1 MEAESGRKGGTQG
14 MSRGRRMQAQG
25 DPPTETQAA
34 SRAER
39 VEGRLRVPLIVA
51 ALLAIPTIVV
61 QESDLGENWKA
72 LATVLDWCIWAMFAA
87 NLAIMLSIVPD
98 RRRWLIENPLDVLIV
113 VFTPPF
119 LPATMKLARVLPI
132 VRLLWLMAIAHRLRK
147 VFSLQGLRYAA
158 LIVFTVVVG
167 GGVIFVAVEPGQD
180 LSTWDGLWW
189 AAETVT
195 TVAYG
200 DIYPTTALGRLVAI
214 VVMTA
219 GIGFVAL
226 LTGALAQRFLYGGS
240 ASAAP
245 ESDPDRAEMMLKLDE
260 LSNQVAELQKALRER
275 HG

>member
-1 MEAESGRKGGTQG
+1 
-14 MSRGRRMQAQG
+14 MSRERRDQAQG
-25 DPPTETQAA
+25 DPTTETQAA

-39 VEGRLRVPLIVA
+39 VATWLRVPLIVA
-51 ALLAIPTIVV
+51 ALLAIPTIIV
-61 QESDLGENWKA
+61 QESNLGGFWDI
-72 LATVLDWCIWAMFAA
+72 LAAVLDWCIWAMFAA

-98 RRRWLIENPLDVLIV
+98 RRRWLLNNPIDVLIV
-113 VFTPPF
+113 ILTPPF
-119 LPATMKLARVLPI
+119 LPATMKLARVLPV
-132 VRLLWLMAIAHRLRK
+132 VRLVWLMAIAHRLRD

-167 GGVIFVAVEPGQD
+167 GGAVFVAVEPGQH

-189 AAETVT
+189 ATETVT

-200 DIYPTTALGRLVAI
+200 DIYPTTAPGRIVAT

-240 ASAAP
+240 AGATP
-245 ESDPDRAEMMLKLDE
+245 ELDPDRAEMTRKLDD
-260 LSNQVAELQKALRER
+260 LSHQIAELQKALGELRQP
-275 HG
+275 

>member
-1 MEAESGRKGGTQG
+1 MW
-14 MSRGRRMQAQG
+14 RGRRE
-25 DPPTETQAA
+25 PTAETQAA

-39 VEGRLRVPLIVA
+39 VAKWLQVPLIAA
-51 ALLAIPTIVV
+51 ALLAIPTIIV
-61 QESDLGENWKA
+61 QESDLGGFWEIIA
-72 LATVLDWCIWAMFAA
+72 AVVDWCIWAMFAA

-98 RRRWLIENPLDVLIV
+98 RRRWLISNPMDVLIV
-113 VFTPPF
+113 VLTPPF
-119 LPATMKLARVLPI
+119 LPATMKLARVLPV
-132 VRLLWLMAIAHRLRK
+132 VRLVWLMAIANRLRN

-167 GGVIFVAVEPGQD
+167 GGVIFVAVERGQD

-200 DIYPTTALGRLVAI
+200 DIYPTTALGRLVAT

-240 ASAAP
+240 ASATP
-245 ESDPDRAEMMLKLDE
+245 KPDPDRAEIMRKLDE
-260 LSNQVAELQKALRER
+260 LSSQIAELQKDLRER

>member
-1 MEAESGRKGGTQG
+1 
-14 MSRGRRMQAQG
+14 MSRGRRVQVEG
-25 DPPTETQAA
+25 DSTAETQAA
-34 SRAER
+34 RRAER
-39 VEGRLRVPLIVA
+39 VAKWLRIPLIIA
-51 ALLAIPTIVV
+51 ALLAIPTIIV
-61 QESDLGENWKA
+61 QESDLGQTWEI
-72 LATVLDWCIWAMFAA
+72 LAAVLDWCIWAMFAA

-158 LIVFTVVVG
+158 LIVFTIVVG
-167 GGVIFVAVEPGQD
+167 GGVIFVAVERGQD

-189 AAETVT
+189 AVETVT

-200 DIYPTTALGRLVAI
+200 DIYPTTAPGRIVAT
-214 VVMTA
+214 VVMSA

-226 LTGALAQRFLYGGS
+226 LTGALAQRFLYGGGES
-240 ASAAP
+240 GTPAP
-245 ESDPDRAEMMLKLDE
+245 DTDEAEVMRKLDE
-260 LSNQVAELQKALRER
+260 LSSRIAELQKALGELKQP
-275 HG
+275 

>member
-14 MSRGRRMQAQG
+14 MSRGRRMHTQG
-25 DPPTETQAA
+25 DPTTETQAA
-34 SRAER
+34 QRAER
-39 VEGRLRVPLIVA
+39 VAGWLRVPLIVP
-51 ALLAIPTIVV
+51 ALLAIPTIIV
-61 QESDLGENWKA
+61 QESALGGFWDI
-72 LATVLDWCIWAMFAA
+72 LAAVSDWCIWAMFAA
-87 NLAIMLSIVPD
+87 NLVIMLSIVPD

-119 LPATMKLARVLPI
+119 LPTTMKLARVLPI
-132 VRLLWLMAIAHRLRK
+132 VRLVWLMAIAHRLRN

-167 GGVIFVAVEPGQD
+167 GGVIFVAVEGGQD

-200 DIYPTTALGRLVAI
+200 DIYPTTALGRLVAT

-226 LTGALAQRFLYGGS
+226 LTGALAQRFLYGGQS
-240 ASAAP
+240 SVTP
-245 ESDPDRAEMMLKLDE
+245 EPDPDRAEMMRKLDE
-260 LSNQVAELQKALRER
+260 LSNQIVELQNALRER
-275 HG
+275 QG

>member
-14 MSRGRRMQAQG
+14 MSRGRRMQTQG
-25 DPPTETQAA
+25 DPTTETQAA
-34 SRAER
+34 QRAER
-39 VEGRLRVPLIVA
+39 VAGWLRVPLIVA
-51 ALLAIPTIVV
+51 ALLAIPTIIV
-61 QESDLGENWKA
+61 QESDLGGFWEI
-72 LATVLDWCIWAMFAA
+72 LAAVLDWCIWAMFAA
-87 NLAIMLSIVPD
+87 NLAIMLSIVPH
-98 RRRWLIENPLDVLIV
+98 RRRWLLENPLDVLIV

-119 LPATMKLARVLPI
+119 LPATMKLARVLPV
-132 VRLLWLMAIAHRLRK
+132 VRLVWLVAIAHRLRK
-147 VFSLQGLRYAA
+147 VVSLQGLRYAA

-200 DIYPTTALGRLVAI
+200 DIYPTTALGRLVAT

-226 LTGALAQRFLYGGS
+226 LTGALAQRFLYGQS
-240 ASAAP
+240 AGAAQEP
-245 ESDPDRAEMMLKLDE
+245 GPDRAEMMRKLDE
-260 LSNQVAELQKALRER
+260 LSDQITELQNALRER

>member
-1 MEAESGRKGGTQG
+1 MW
-14 MSRGRRMQAQG
+14 RGRRVQAQAE
-25 DPPTETQAA
+25 PAAETQAA

-39 VEGRLRVPLIVA
+39 VAKWLQVPLIIA
-51 ALLAIPTIVV
+51 ALLAIPTIIV
-61 QESDLGENWKA
+61 QESDLGRFWEITA
-72 LATVLDWCIWAMFAA
+72 AVVDWCIWAMFAA

-98 RRRWLIENPLDVLIV
+98 RRRWLISNPIDVLIV
-113 VFTPPF
+113 VLTPPF
-119 LPATMKLARVLPI
+119 LPATMKLARVLPV
-132 VRLLWLMAIAHRLRK
+132 VRLIWLMAIAHRLRN

-167 GGVIFVAVEPGQD
+167 GGVIFVAVERGQD

-200 DIYPTTALGRLVAI
+200 DIYPTTVLGRIVATI
-214 VVMTA
+214 VMTA

-240 ASAAP
+240 AGTTP
-245 ESDPDRAEMMLKLDE
+245 EPDPDRAEMVQKLDE
-260 LSNQVAELQKALRER
+260 LSHQIAELQQALKER
-275 HG
+275 HE

>member
-1 MEAESGRKGGTQG
+1 
-14 MSRGRRMQAQG
+14 MSRGRRTQAQG
-25 DPPTETQAA
+25 EPTAETQAT

-39 VEGRLRVPLIVA
+39 VAKWLQVPLIVA
-51 ALLAIPTIVV
+51 ALLAIPTIIV
-61 QESDLGENWKA
+61 QESDLGGFWEI
-72 LATVLDWCIWAMFAA
+72 LAAVLDWCIWAMFAA

-119 LPATMKLARVLPI
+119 LPATMKLARVLPV
-132 VRLLWLMAIAHRLRK
+132 VRLVWLVAIAHRLRK
-147 VFSLQGLRYAA
+147 VVSLQGLRYAA

-200 DIYPTTALGRLVAI
+200 DIYPTTALGRLVAT

-226 LTGALAQRFLYGGS
+226 LTGALAQRFLYGQS
-240 ASAAP
+240 AGAAQEP
-245 ESDPDRAEMMLKLDE
+245 GPDRAEMMRKLDE
-260 LSNQVAELQKALRER
+260 LSDQITELQNALRER

>member
-1 MEAESGRKGGTQG
+1 
-14 MSRGRRMQAQG
+14 MSRGRRTQG
-25 DPPTETQAA
+25 EPTAETQAA

-39 VEGRLRVPLIVA
+39 VAKWLRVPLIVA
-51 ALLAIPTIVV
+51 ALMAIPTIIV
-61 QESDLGENWKA
+61 QESDLGGFWVI
-72 LATVLDWCIWAMFAA
+72 LAAVLDWCIWAMFAA

-98 RRRWLIENPLDVLIV
+98 RRRWLMENPLDVLIV

-119 LPATMKLARVLPI
+119 LPATMKLARVLPV
-132 VRLLWLMAIAHRLRK
+132 VRLVWLVAIAHRLRK
-147 VFSLQGLRYAA
+147 VVSLQGLRYAA

-195 TVAYG
+195 TVAYE
-200 DIYPTTALGRLVAI
+200 DIYPTTSLGRLVAT

-226 LTGALAQRFLYGGS
+226 LTGALAQRFLYGQS
-240 ASAAP
+240 AGAAQEP
-245 ESDPDRAEMMLKLDE
+245 GPDRAEMMRKLDE
-260 LSNQVAELQKALRER
+260 LSDQITELQNALRDR

>member
-14 MSRGRRMQAQG
+14 MSRGRRMQTQG
-25 DPPTETQAA
+25 DPTTETQAA
-34 SRAER
+34 QRAER
-39 VEGRLRVPLIVA
+39 VAGWLRVPLIVA
-51 ALLAIPTIVV
+51 ALLAIPTIIV
-61 QESDLGENWKA
+61 QESDLGGFWEI
-72 LATVLDWCIWAMFAA
+72 LAAVLDWCIWAMFAA
-87 NLAIMLSIVPD
+87 NLAIMLSIVPH
-98 RRRWLIENPLDVLIV
+98 RRRWLIENPLAVLIV

-132 VRLLWLMAIAHRLRK
+132 VRLVWLVVVANRLRN

-158 LIVFTVVVG
+158 LIVFTIVVG

-200 DIYPTTALGRLVAI
+200 DIYPTTALGRIVAT
-214 VVMTA
+214 VVMAA

-240 ASAAP
+240 EEATP
-245 ESDPDRAEMMLKLDE
+245 KPDTNEAEIMRKLDD
-260 LSNQVAELQKALRER
+260 LSDQIAELQKALGER
-275 HG
+275 HR